1 MNGWIYFIG
10 FAAACALAIMAT
22 PFVKKLAFRVGAISV
37 PNHRSVHTKPMPQ
50 MGGLAIF
57 IAFAVT
63 YLAVALSIG
72 QYDLSVMLGMLI
84 GGSIIVLVGA
94 YDDRHNISPKLKLL
108 GQIAAAAAVT
118 SNGLYIDY
126 IQLPF
131 GDAINVYPW
140 VGVLI
145 TIFWIVGVSNAVNL
159 IDGLD
164 GLAAGVSAIGTFTI
178 MVLSLITGNWPVA
191 LLSAVLLGSIV
202 GFLFFNFHPASI
214 FMGDTGALFLGF
226 SLATLSVLGFKS
238 AVAVSF
244 LVPILILGVPL
255 SDTFLAIVR
264 RKLNNKPISVADKG
278 HLHHCL
284 MDLGFSTRKTVLII
298 YGLAALFGSCAMLL
312 SQTKQWGTVVLVV
325 IVLLIMEI
333 GAEAVGIISKS
344 RKPVLQLL
352 QRLLS
357 DTPAASRS
365 RVRSNRN

>member
-1 MNGWIYFIG
+1 MDWWIYVIG
-10 FAAACALAIMAT
+10 FAAACALAVVAT
-22 PFVKKLAFRVGAISV
+22 PYVKKLAFRIGAISV

-63 YLAVALSIG
+63 YLVVALSTG
-72 QYDLSVMLGMLI
+72 QYDLDVMMGMLF
-84 GGSIIVLVGA
+84 GGTIIVLVGI
-94 YDDRHNISPKLKLL
+94 YDDRYNISPKLKLL

-118 SNGLYIDY
+118 SCGLYVDY

-140 VGVLI
+140 VGIII
-145 TIFWIVGVSNAVNL
+145 TILWIVGVTNAINL

-164 GLAAGVSAIGTFTI
+164 GLAAGVSAIATLTI
-178 MVLSLITGNWPVA
+178 MVLSFITGNWPVA
-191 LLSAVLLGSIV
+191 LLSAILLGSII

-226 SLATLSVLGFKS
+226 SLATLSILGFKS
-238 AVAVSF
+238 AVAISF
-244 LVPILILGVPL
+244 LVPILVLGVPL
-255 SDTFLAIVR
+255 SDTVLAIIR
-264 RKLNNKPISVADKG
+264 RKLNHKPISVADKG

-284 MDLGFSTRKTVLII
+284 MDLGFSTRRTVLII
-298 YGLAALFGSCAMLL
+298 YGVAAVFGSCAMLL
-312 SQTKQWGTVVLVV
+312 SQTKQWGTIVLVV

-344 RKPVLQLL
+344 KKPVLRLL
-352 QRLLS
+352 QRWLA
-357 DTPAASRS
+357 DTPPSRS
-365 RVRSNRN
+365 GASK

>member
-1 MNGWIYFIG
+1 MEWWIYIVG
-10 FAAACALAIMAT
+10 FVTACTLAIVAM
-22 PFVKKLAFRVGAISV
+22 PFVKKFALWAGAVSV
-37 PNHRSVHTKPMPQ
+37 PNHRSVHTKPMPL

-57 IAFAVT
+57 LSFLVA
-63 YLAVALSIG
+63 YLAVALTIG
-72 QYDLSVMLGMLI
+72 TYDLDVMLGMLI
-84 GGSIIVLVGA
+84 GGGMIVLVGA

-108 GQIAAAAAVT
+108 GQVAAAAVVT
-118 SNGLYIDY
+118 SFGLYIDY

-131 GDAINVYPW
+131 GDAIDVPAW
-140 VGVLI
+140 LGVI
-145 TIFWIVGVSNAVNL
+145 VTILWIVGVSNAVNL

-178 MVLSLITGNWPVA
+178 MMLAIFTSNWPVA
-191 LLSAVLLGSIV
+191 LLSAVLLGSII

-214 FMGDTGALFLGF
+214 FMGDTGSLFLGF

-238 AVAVSF
+238 AVTISF

-284 MDLGFSTRKTVLII
+284 LELGFSMRKTVLII
-298 YGLAALFGSCAMLL
+298 YGVAALFGTCAMLL
-312 SQTKQWGTVVLVV
+312 SQTAKWGTVVLVV
-325 IVLLIMEI
+325 IVLLVMEM

-344 RKPVLQLL
+344 KKPVLQFL
-352 QRLLS
+352 QRVLTDNS
-357 DTPAASRS
+357 ASRS
-365 RVRSNRN
+365 RASK